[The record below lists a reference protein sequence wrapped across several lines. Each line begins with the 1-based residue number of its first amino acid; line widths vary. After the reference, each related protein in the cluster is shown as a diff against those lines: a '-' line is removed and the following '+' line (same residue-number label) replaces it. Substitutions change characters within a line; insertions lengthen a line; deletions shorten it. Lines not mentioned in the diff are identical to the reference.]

1 MTAKKELHI
10 KDEFGP
16 KLGPKQRRAAM
27 KWRLQF
33 TL

>member
-1 MTAKKELHI
+1 MAAKKEVHI
-10 KDEFGP
+10 KDEF
-16 KLGPKQRRAAM
+16 GPKQRRAAM